1 MVNTLVLGLGG
12 PVERSPGGGPSA
24 MVETRYVVAG
34 VVLLVVLA
42 AAGVAALRGGEECVD
57 CYFIIY
63 GQDWCPY
70 CQAMEEFVVNNY
82 GADRLEFRDL
92 DVPEWEANFL
102 AVVKDLNLQYGIP
115 IEPKFP
121 LTGVLVRGE
130 DGGWVL
136 AAIIQG
142 AVTDREAI
150 AQVVSRADP
159 PGEIAV
165 LVRGQVYVINIEND
179 RVIVEAFTP
188 QG

>member
-1 MVNTLVLGLGG
+1 
-12 PVERSPGGGPSA
+12 
-24 MVETRYVVAG
+24 MVETKYVVAG
-34 VVLLVVLA
+34 AVLLVVLA
-42 AAGVAALRGGEECVD
+42 AAGAAALRGGEECVD

-70 CQAMEEFVVNNY
+70 CQAMEEFVITNY
-82 GADRLEFRDL
+82 GEDRLEFRDL

-102 AVVKDLNLQYGIP
+102 AVVKDLNIQYNIP
-115 IEPKFP
+115 ADTSFP

-142 AVTDREAI
+142 AYTDREVI
-150 AQVVSRADP
+150 AEVVSRADP
-159 PGEIAV
+159 PSEIAV
-165 LVRGQVYVINIEND
+165 LVGGQIYVINIEGD
-179 RVIVEAFTP
+179 RVLRDAFTP